1 MNDKQQL
8 GFALAAFVGGI
19 AWGSLRYRQSER
31 IAALSFLQGLEWFVA
46 YGGAVAL
53 IAWLRDALEEPEASA
68 EESDDERVTHF
79 RRVVTE
85 RTGTEG

>member
-1 MNDKQQL
+1 M
-8 GFALAAFVGGI
+8 
-19 AWGSLRYRQSER
+19 
-31 IAALSFLQGLEWFVA
+31 A

-53 IAWLRDALEEPEASA
+53 IAWLRDALEEPEANA